1 MHTASMDE
9 ARTAE
14 AVMSSGLVGRR
25 VTRVLLDYAVT
36 LQFWLNGEQTIE
48 IKLEAPFDIAN
59 VDGSRLTVN
68 PGDLA
73 DAARQVAELHAR
85 TVSDIAIHPGNEL
98 RIGLDDGRVI
108 PRPGGRQ
115 LRVMVLRDGRRDD
128 GDLHAQRW
136 VVALGAT
143 AGVEAGLVAQRAPMS
158 LEAEFDLRA
167 VRKVGNLPGDLM
179 SERPQLARR
188 DGAARTI
195 GYCGGFEA

>member
-36 LQFWLNGEQTIE
+36 LQFWLNGEQTID

-73 DAARQVAELHAR
+73 
-85 TVSDIAIHPGNEL
+85 
-98 RIGLDDGRVI
+98 
-108 PRPGGRQ
+108 
-115 LRVMVLRDGRRDD
+115 
-128 GDLHAQRW
+128 
-136 VVALGAT
+136 
-143 AGVEAGLVAQRAPMS
+143 
-158 LEAEFDLRA
+158 
-167 VRKVGNLPGDLM
+167 
-179 SERPQLARR
+179 ERPARWPSFMLEPSPTSR
-188 DGAARTI
+188 
-195 GYCGGFEA
+195 